1 MLMCLFTL
9 PNFAGYSMCLHTMG
23 WHAAM
28 KADGSGKQEHI
39 NKTAFSLEILGNE
52 FSQEWRYVF

>member
-1 MLMCLFTL
+1 
-9 PNFAGYSMCLHTMG
+9 MG